1 MKGSYILLLRRI
13 AVYMLGLLFMAFG
26 VAFSVNSGLGVSPVN
41 SLPYVISLIL
51 NVDMGRCVIG
61 VFASYIVVQL
71 LLLRR
76 NFRWIQLTQLV
87 FSTVFGYFVDFAK
100 WALGDWALASY
111 PGRLAM
117 LFFSILLVALG
128 VCLYMGTGLVNMPME
143 GMTKAVKDT
152 LFPKTHFAE
161 VKVAMDCG
169 VVLLGV
175 ALSFLFLGQLEGIRE
190 GTVICAVLVG
200 KVMKPLQKCLEPF
213 LGRVCFEKRR
223 ETCERTKNVPG
234 SDAGNDQ
241 SSGDSFRRNADA
253 VDG

>member
-1 MKGSYILLLRRI
+1 MKVSYIMLLRET

-51 NVDMGRCVIG
+51 NIDMGRCVIG
-61 VFASYIVVQL
+61 VFASYILVQFIL
-71 LLLRR
+71 LKR

-100 WALGDWALASY
+100 LILGDWTLASY
-111 PGRLAM
+111 LGRLCM

-152 LFPKTHFAE
+152 LFPKTHFTE

-169 VVLLGV
+169 VVLLGA
-175 ALSFLFLGQLEGIRE
+175 ALSFLFLGKLEGIRE

-200 KVMKPLQKCLEPF
+200 KVMKPLQKCLEPL
-213 LGRVCFEKRR
+213 LGRVCFERRR
-223 ETCERTKNVPG
+223 ENHEHTENVTG
-234 SDAGNDQ
+234 GDARDDQ
-241 SSGDSFRRNADA
+241 SSKDSFRRNADA